1 MIIASVGVEVEVKQ
15 VRALGCYQIMF
26 MIPDVRENIIC
37 NEFFGR
43 CKVRNGIRSF

>member
-26 MIPDVRENIIC
+26 MIPDVRENSSA
-37 NEFFGR
+37 GA
-43 CKVRNGIRSF
+43 RSGMGSEVF